1 MNGFNIGE
9 TMTIRLTKRDLIDLI
24 NKTFPDDNDNI
35 AVITQLTTRD
45 YETGDKAIAQSI
57 VFGRLLE
64 V

>member
-9 TMTIRLTKRDLIDLI
+9 TMTMRLTKKDLIDLI
-24 NKTFPDDNDNI
+24 NKTFPDDSDNI

-45 YETGDKAIAQSI
+45 YETGDKTITQSI